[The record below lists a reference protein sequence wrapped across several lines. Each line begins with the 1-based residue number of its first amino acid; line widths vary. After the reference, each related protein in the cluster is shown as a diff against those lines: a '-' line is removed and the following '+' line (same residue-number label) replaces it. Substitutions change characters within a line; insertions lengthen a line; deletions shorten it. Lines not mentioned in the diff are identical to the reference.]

1 MKITQCSASSIN
13 TYRSCEFKYWLQY
26 IIGLKSPSGKA
37 AVLGTIVHQVMEN
50 MARLKKRGKTNV
62 DPLWLFERAW
72 NENPHI
78 ELRKYTNRGLSAD
91 YKKCQESVNKVVS
104 GSYNPYNLDNIVG
117 IERWFELEMPGKEWL
132 TIENK
137 PFKVRGFIDLVHKID
152 ENTIEIIDWK
162 NGIQKDFSNFEDIT
176 FDNIMNKIQGRI
188 YHLACSILYPRHKNI
203 LITFYYINHEILTF
217 SLGDEDI
224 VDTLAI
230 LYNFFSTVKN
240 NTLIRRNRSFKCRM
254 CPFNKIDLCS
264 SIWSDLN
271 TFGEQ
276 FIRDKYVNIDKK

>member
-1 MKITQCSASSIN
+1 MKIVQCSASAIE

-37 AVLGTIVHQVMEN
+37 ATLGTIVHQVAEW
-50 MARLKKRGKTNV
+50 MARLKKRGKINV
-62 DPLWLFERAW
+62 DPVWLFERAW

-78 ELRKYTNRGLSAD
+78 ELRKFTSRGLSAD
-91 YKKCQESVNKVVS
+91 YKKCQESVNKIVS
-104 GSYNPYNLDNIVG
+104 GSYNPYGLNPVD
-117 IERWFELEMPGKEWL
+117 IEKWFEIEIPGEEWL

-137 PFKVRGFIDLVHKID
+137 PFKVRGFIDLIHEID
-152 ENTIEIIDWK
+152 KDTIEIIDFK

-188 YHLACSILYPRHKNI
+188 YHLACSILYPQYKNI

-224 VDTLAI
+224 VETLGI

-240 NTLIRRNRSFKCRM
+240 NTLVRRNRSFRCKMCSYNKEDKCTTM
-254 CPFNKIDLCS
+254 
-264 SIWSDLN
+264 WSDLN
-271 TFGEQ
+271 TMGEQ
-276 FIRDKYVNIDKK
+276 FVKDKYGNN